1 MAEAIA
7 QKNQGLVW
15 DLSSY
20 FTEFNGPQMLAF
32 KDTLRTEIA
41 QLQQEAA
48 GLAVLSSST
57 ADAWAG
63 LLTRSEDWSVRFYHV
78 SSYVGCLSA
87 ADAKNSAYTSE
98 QAVLSLIG
106 AESAKFGVDVLRAF
120 KGVDEAVFAAF
131 CARPELEGM
140 QYYLE
145 RIREQARFRME
156 PDLEKLAADLSVDGF
171 ATWGRLYDTVSGK
184 LEFELEVDGEK
195 KMVPISQWRS
205 MMSDVDRNKGRA
217 AFEAGNVAWEGV
229 TDICAACLNA
239 ISGTRLT
246 LNKRRGIEHFLD
258 PALFQAKMSKASLD
272 AMYKAI
278 HDNIDVARDIFRTKA
293 AFLGQPG
300 ISWFERAAPL
310 PLEDESTYTW
320 QQGSD
325 MVSEAFSKVY
335 PQLGEYY
342 DSFIA
347 QHWMESEVRPG
358 KRPGAFCTGSPYTRE
373 QRVYMTFNGSLGD
386 VTTLAHE
393 MGHAWH
399 GHLLKELRPVA
410 RQYPMTLAET
420 ASIFAEHILADGIY
434 ADESIST
441 DSKLQMLDA
450 DLNGAATL
458 LLDITTRYEFEKAMH
473 EEREQ
478 GTISVDR
485 FKELMV
491 ETQKRVMGDAMP
503 EGGEDPLFW
512 ASKLHFYITGVS
524 FYNYPYTVGF
534 LLARN
539 LANRL
544 HKEGSSFLPK
554 YEAFLMM
561 TGSADVETC
570 VRECL
575 ADDATKPEFWAE
587 SINSLRPEVEKYR
600 ELLAAAKKA

>member
-1 MAEAIA
+1 MAEATA
-7 QKNQGLVW
+7 QKKQGVVW

-20 FTEFNGPQMLAF
+20 FTEFNGPEMMAF
-32 KDTLRTEIA
+32 KDKLREEMA
-41 QLQQEAA
+41 QLQKEAA
-48 GLAVLSSST
+48 ALDVLNTDT

-63 LLTRSEDWSVRFYHV
+63 LLVRSEDWSVRFYHV

-87 ADAKNSAYTSE
+87 ADAKNSKYTSE

-106 AESAKFGVDVLRAF
+106 AENAKFAVDILRAF
-120 KGVDEAVFAAF
+120 KGVDDAVFESF
-131 CARPELEGM
+131 CAREELKGM
-140 QYYLE
+140 EHFLG
-145 RIREQARFRME
+145 RLREQAEYRME
-156 PDLEKLAADLSVDGF
+156 PELEKLAADLSVDGF

-205 MMSDVDRNKGRA
+205 MMSDVDREKGRA
-217 AFEAGNVAWEGV
+217 AFEAGNKAWEGV
-229 TDICAACLNA
+229 EDICAACLNA

-246 LNKRRGIEHFLD
+246 LNKRRGIDHFLK
-258 PALFQAKMSKASLD
+258 PALFQAKMSRESLD
-272 AMYKAI
+272 AMYTAI
-278 HDNIDVARDIFRTKA
+278 HDNIDVARDIFRAKA
-293 AFLGQPG
+293 AFMGQTG
-300 ISWFERAAPL
+300 ICWFEKSSPL
-310 PLEDESTYTW
+310 PLKDESTYSW
-320 QQGSD
+320 EQGSA
-325 MVSEAFSKVY
+325 MVSEAFHKVY
-335 PQLGEYY
+335 PELGKYY
-342 DSFIA
+342 DEFIDKR
-347 QHWMESEVRPG
+347 WMESEVRPG

-373 QRVYMTFNGSLGD
+373 QRVYMTFNGALGD

-434 ADESIST
+434 KDDAIS
-441 DSKLQMLDA
+441 DSAKLQMLDA
-450 DLNGAATL
+450 DLNGAAVL

-473 EEREQ
+473 EERMN
-478 GTISVDR
+478 GTLSVDR

-534 LLARN
+534 MLARN

-544 HKEGSSFLPK
+544 HEQGSEFLPQ
-554 YEAFLMM
+554 YEDFLMM
-561 TGSADVETC
+561 TGSGTVEEC
-570 VRECL
+570 VSKCL
-575 ADDATKPEFWAE
+575 GDDATKPEFWAA
-587 SINSLRPEVEKYR
+587 SINSLKPEVEKYKQ
-600 ELLAAAKKA
+600 LLNANKG

>member
-1 MAEAIA
+1 MADAMA
-7 QKNQGLVW
+7 QANQGLVW
-15 DLSSY
+15 DLNSY
-20 FTEFNGPQMLAF
+20 FTEFNGPEMLAF
-32 KDTLRTEIA
+32 KDKLRTEMA
-41 QLQQEAA
+41 QLQTEAA
-48 GLAVLSSST
+48 GLDLLSSAT
-57 ADAWAG
+57 AEAWAG
-63 LLTRSEDWSVRFYHV
+63 LLTRSEEWAVRYYHV

-87 ADAKNSAYTSE
+87 ADAKNAKYTAE
-98 QAVLSLIG
+98 QATLSLIG
-106 AESAKFGVDVLRAF
+106 AESAKFGVDILRAF
-120 KGVDEAVFAAF
+120 KGVADAEFEAF
-131 CARPELEGM
+131 CARPELKGM
-140 QYYLE
+140 EHYIARL
-145 RIREQARFRME
+145 REQAELRME

-171 ATWGRLYDTVSGK
+171 ATWGRLYDTVTGK
-184 LEFELEVDGEK
+184 LEFELEENGEK

-205 MMSDVDRNKGRA
+205 MMSDVDRAKGRR
-217 AFEAGNVAWEGV
+217 AFEAGNRAWENLE
-229 TDICAACLNA
+229 DICAACLNA
-239 ISGTRLT
+239 IAGTRLA
-246 LNKRRGIEHFLD
+246 LNKRRGIKHFLD
-258 PALFQAKMSKASLD
+258 PALFSAKMSQASLD
-272 AMYKAI
+272 AMYSAI
-278 HDNIDVARDIFRTKA
+278 HDNIDVARDIFKAKA

-300 ISWFERAAPL
+300 ISWYEKEAPL
-310 PLEDESTYTW
+310 PLSDSSTYTW

-325 MVSEAFSKVY
+325 MVSEAFHKVY

-342 DSFIA
+342 DNFLDWK
-347 QHWMESEVRPG
+347 WMESEVRPG
-358 KRPGAFCTGSPYTRE
+358 KRPGAFCTGSPYTKE

-434 ADESIST
+434 ANEAIGD
-441 DSKLQMLDA
+441 DAKLQMLDA
-450 DLNGAATL
+450 DLNGAAIL
-458 LLDITTRYEFEKAMH
+458 LLDITVRYEFEKAFH

-478 GTISVDR
+478 GTVSVER

-491 ETQKRVMGDAMP
+491 ETQKRVVGDAMP
-503 EGGEDPLFW
+503 EGGEDPMFW

-544 HKEGSSFLPK
+544 HREGASFLPK

-587 SINSLRPEVEKYR
+587 SINSLRPEVDKYR
-600 ELLAAAKKA
+600 QLLLAKKG

>member
-1 MAEAIA
+1 MADAMA
-7 QKNQGLVW
+7 QARQGLVW
-15 DLSSY
+15 DLNSY
-20 FTEFNGPQMLAF
+20 FTEFNGPDMLAF
-32 KDTLRTEIA
+32 KDTLRTEMA

-48 GLAVLSSST
+48 QLDVLSTDT

-63 LLTRSEDWSVRFYHV
+63 LITRSEDWSVRYFHV

-87 ADAKNSAYTSE
+87 ADARNSAYTSE
-98 QAVLSLIG
+98 QAVLSMIG
-106 AESAKFGVDVLRAF
+106 AEAAKFGVDVLRAF
-120 KGVDEAVFAAF
+120 KNIPDAAF
-131 CARPELEGM
+131 TAFIARPELAGM
-140 QYYLE
+140 QHYLA
-145 RIREQARFRME
+145 RLREQAEFRME

-171 ATWGRLYDTVSGK
+171 ATWGRLYDTVTGK
-184 LEFELEVDGEK
+184 LEFELEVDGVR
-195 KMVPISQWRS
+195 KMIPISQWRS
-205 MMSDVDRNKGRA
+205 MMSDVDRAKGRR
-217 AFEAGNVAWEGV
+217 AFEAGNKAWEGLE
-229 TDICAACLNA
+229 DICAACLNA

-246 LNKRRGIEHFLD
+246 LNKRRGIKHFLD
-258 PALFQAKMSKASLD
+258 PALFQAKMSQASLD

-278 HDNIDVARDIFRTKA
+278 HDNIDVARDIFRAKA
-293 AFLGQPG
+293 AFMDQPG
-300 ISWFERAAPL
+300 ICWFEREAPL
-310 PLEDESTYTW
+310 PLEDESTYSW

-325 MVSEAFSKVY
+325 MVSTAFHKVY

-342 DSFIA
+342 DGFIDKR
-347 QHWMESEVRPG
+347 WMESEVRPG

-434 ADESIST
+434 ASDEIS
-441 DSKLQMLDA
+441 DDAKLQMLDA

-473 EEREQ
+473 EEREK

-485 FKELMV
+485 FKELMAS
-491 ETQKRVMGDAMP
+491 TQKRVMGDAMP
-503 EGGEDPLFW
+503 EGGEDAMFW

-544 HKEGSSFLPK
+544 HKDGASFLPK

-600 ELLAAAKKA
+600 QLLSAKKG

>member
-1 MAEAIA
+1 MSDAAM
-7 QKNQGLVW
+7 QQNQGLVW
-15 DLSSY
+15 DLDSY
-20 FTEFNGPQMLAF
+20 FKEFNGPEMLAF
-32 KDTLRTEIA
+32 KDTLRSEMA
-41 QLQQEAA
+41 QMQQEAA
-48 GLAVLSSST
+48 ALGQLGSET

-63 LLTRSEDWSVRFYHV
+63 LLVRSEDWGTRFYHV

-87 ADAKNSAYTSE
+87 ADARNAAYTSE

-120 KGVDEAVFAAF
+120 KGVDDAVFSAF
-131 CARPELEGM
+131 AARPELEGM
-140 QYYLE
+140 GHYLA
-145 RIREQARFRME
+145 RIREQAEFRMQPE
-156 PDLEKLAADLSVDGF
+156 LEKLAADLSVDGF

-184 LEFELEVDGEK
+184 LEFEMEVDGEK
-195 KMVPISQWRS
+195 QLIPISQWRS
-205 MMSDVDRNKGRA
+205 MMSDVDREKGRA
-217 AFEAGNVAWEGV
+217 AFEAGNRAWAGV

-239 ISGTRLT
+239 IAGTRLT
-246 LNKRRGIEHFLD
+246 LNKRRGIPHFLE
-258 PALFQAKMSKASLD
+258 PALFQAKMSRASLD

-278 HDNIDVARDIFRTKA
+278 HDNIGVARDIFKA
-293 AFLGQPG
+293 KADFLGQPG
-300 ISWFERAAPL
+300 ICWFEKGSPL
-310 PLEDESTYTW
+310 PLEDDSTYTW

-325 MVSEAFSKVY
+325 MVSEAFHKVY
-335 PQLGEYY
+335 PALGEYY
-342 DSFIA
+342 DSFIE
-347 QHWMESEVRPG
+347 QRWMESEVRPG

-373 QRVYMTFNGSLGD
+373 QRVFMTFSGALGD

-399 GHLLKELRPVA
+399 GHLLKGLRPFA

-434 ADESIST
+434 ADESIS
-441 DSKLQMLDA
+441 DSAKLQMLDA
-450 DLNGAATL
+450 DLNGASVL
-458 LLDITTRYEFEKAMH
+458 LLDITTRYEFEKAFH
-473 EEREQ
+473 EERAK
-478 GTISVDR
+478 GTLSVER
-485 FKELMV
+485 FSELMV

-544 HKEGSSFLPK
+544 HQEGSSFLPK

-561 TGSADVETC
+561 TGSATVEEC
-570 VRECL
+570 VARCL
-575 ADDATKPEFWAE
+575 DDDATKPEFWAA
-587 SINSLRPEVEKYR
+587 SINSLRPEVDRYR
-600 ELLAAAKKA
+600 ELLQARKA

>member
-1 MAEAIA
+1 MSDAVA
-7 QKNQGLVW
+7 QMNQGLVW
-15 DLSSY
+15 DLNSY
-20 FTEFNGPQMLAF
+20 FKEFNGPEMMAF
-32 KDTLRTEIA
+32 KDTLRTEMA
-41 QLQQEAA
+41 QLQKEAA
-48 GLAVLSSST
+48 ALDALSAAT
-57 ADAWAG
+57 ADAWAD
-63 LLTRSEDWSVRFYHV
+63 LIVRSEDWSVRYYHI

-87 ADAKNSAYTSE
+87 ADARNSAYTSE

-120 KGVDEAVFAAF
+120 KGIDDAVFSEF
-131 CARPELEGM
+131 CQRPELDGM
-140 QYYLE
+140 QHYLS
-145 RIREQARFRME
+145 RVREQAEYRME
-156 PDLEKLAADLSVDGF
+156 PELEKLTADLSVDGY
-171 ATWGRLYDTVSGK
+171 ATWGRLYDTISGK
-184 LEFELEVDGEK
+184 LEFEMEVDGEK
-195 KMVPISQWRS
+195 KMIPISQWRS
-205 MMSDVDRNKGRA
+205 MMSDVDREKGRL
-217 AFEAGNVAWEGV
+217 AFEAGNRAWEGV

-239 ISGTRLT
+239 IAGTRLT
-246 LNKRRGIEHFLD
+246 LNRRRGIPHFLE
-258 PALFQAKMSKASLD
+258 PALFQAKMSQASLD

-278 HDNIDVARDIFRTKA
+278 HDNIGVARDVFKAKA
-293 AFLGQPG
+293 AFMGRPG
-300 ISWFERAAPL
+300 ISWYEKEAPL
-310 PLEDESTYTW
+310 PLEDDSRYSW

-325 MVSEAFSKVY
+325 MVSEAFHKVY

-342 DSFIA
+342 DNFLE
-347 QHWMESEVRPG
+347 QRWMESEVRPG

-373 QRVYMTFNGSLGD
+373 QRVYMTFNGALGD

-399 GHLLKELRPVA
+399 GHLLKELRPIA

-434 ADESIST
+434 SDDAIS
-441 DSKLQMLDA
+441 DSAKLQMLDA
-450 DLNGAATL
+450 DLNGAAIL
-458 LLDITTRYEFEKAMH
+458 LLDITTRYEFEKAFH
-473 EEREQ
+473 EQREK
-478 GTISVDR
+478 GTLSVDQ

-491 ETQKRVMGDAMP
+491 ATQKRVMGDAMP

-561 TGSADVETC
+561 TGSGTVEEC
-570 VRECL
+570 VAECL
-575 ADDATKPEFWAE
+575 DDDATKPEFWAA
-587 SINSLRPEVEKYR
+587 SINSLKPEVEKYKQ
-600 ELLAAAKKA
+600 LLAARKG